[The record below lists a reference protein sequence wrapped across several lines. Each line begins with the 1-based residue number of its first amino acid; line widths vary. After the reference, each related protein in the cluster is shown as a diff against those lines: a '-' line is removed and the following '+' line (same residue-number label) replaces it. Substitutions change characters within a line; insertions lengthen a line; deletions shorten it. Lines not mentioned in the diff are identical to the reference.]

1 MRVHLFTPL
10 EVPTMKN
17 RNLLIAI
24 VATVAVSAAA
34 CAKPAPVVAPTPT
47 VNQDSIDA
55 AARARAEA
63 EAKARADA
71 EAARLRAEAD
81 ARARAEAEA
90 RARAEAA
97 ARAAVEAARA
107 AFSTAIYFDLDK
119 SDLKNEARALLD
131 AKLPLLR
138 ANPNVR
144 IRIAGHADERGSDE
158 YNVALSQK
166 RAASAKRYLVDQ
178 GIPADRIDVVGFGEE
193 RPAAMGTGE
202 ENWSKNRR
210 DEFEIIVGGE
220 TIKLP

>member
-1 MRVHLFTPL
+1 MNKRA
-10 EVPTMKN
+10 
-17 RNLLIAI
+17 LLLVI
-24 VATVAVSAAA
+24 VATVAASAAA
-34 CAKPAPVVAPTPT
+34 CAKPAPEVAPVPT

-55 AARARAEA
+55 ARRAA

-71 EAARLRAEAD
+71 EAARLRAEAE
-81 ARARAEAEA
+81 ARARADAEAARLRAEAEA
-90 RARAEAA
+90 R

-107 AFSTAIYFDLDK
+107 AFATAIYFDYDR
-119 SDLKNEARALLD
+119 SDLRDDSRAMLD

-158 YNVALSQK
+158 YNIALSQR

-193 RPAAMGTGE
+193 RPAAMGTNE
-202 ENWSKNRR
+202 DAWARNRR

-220 TIKLP
+220 TIRVP

>member
-1 MRVHLFTPL
+1 
-10 EVPTMKN
+10 MKH
-17 RNLLIAI
+17 RTLLLAI

-34 CAKPAPVVAPTPT
+34 CAKPAPVVTAPTPT

-55 AARARAEA
+55 AARARAA
-63 EAKARADA
+63 ADAKARADADA
-71 EAARLRAEAD
+71 EAARLKAEAD

-107 AFSTAIYFDLDK
+107 AFATAIYFDLDK
-119 SDLKNEARALLD
+119 SDLRSEARALLD
-131 AKLPLLR
+131 SKLPLLR
-138 ANPNVR
+138 ANANVR
-144 IRIAGHADERGSDE
+144 IRIAGHADDRGSDE

-178 GIPADRIDVVGFGEE
+178 GISADRIDVVGFGEE

-202 ENWSKNRR
+202 DVWSRNRR

-220 TIKLP
+220 MLRLP

>member
-1 MRVHLFTPL
+1 
-10 EVPTMKN
+10 MKN
-17 RNLLIAI
+17 RKLLIAI
-24 VATVAVSAAA
+24 LATASLSAAA
-34 CAKPAPVVAPTPT
+34 CKPKPPVVAPTPT

-55 AARARAEA
+55 AARARAAA

-71 EAARLRAEAD
+71 EAARLKAEAD

-107 AFSTAIYFDLDK
+107 AFATAIYFDLDK
-119 SDLKNEARALLD
+119 SDLRSDARALLD
-131 AKLPLLR
+131 SKLPLLR

-144 IRIAGHADERGSDE
+144 IRIAGHADDRGSDE

-178 GIPADRIDVVGFGEE
+178 GISADRIDVVGFGEE
-193 RPAAMGTGE
+193 RPAMMGSGE
-202 ENWSKNRR
+202 ESWSKNRR

-220 TIKLP
+220 TLRLP

>member
-1 MRVHLFTPL
+1 
-10 EVPTMKN
+10 MKN

-34 CAKPAPVVAPTPT
+34 CAKPAPVVAPIPT
-47 VNQDSIDA
+47 INQDSIDA
-55 AARARAEA
+55 VARARADA

-71 EAARLRAEAD
+71 EAARLKAEAD
-81 ARARAEAEA
+81 ARARADAEA
-90 RARAEAA
+90 RTRAEAA
-97 ARAAVEAARA
+97 ARAAAEAARA
-107 AFSTAIYFDLDK
+107 AFASAIYFDLDK
-119 SDLKNEARALLD
+119 SDLRSEARALLD

-144 IRIAGHADERGSDE
+144 IRIAGHADDRGSDE

-178 GIPADRIDVVGFGEE
+178 GIAADRIDVVGFGEE
-193 RPAAMGTGE
+193 RPVAMGSGE
-202 ENWSKNRR
+202 ENWSRNRR

-220 TIKLP
+220 TLRLP

>member
-1 MRVHLFTPL
+1 
-10 EVPTMKN
+10 MKH

-24 VATVAVSAAA
+24 VATAAVSAAA
-34 CAKPAPVVAPTPT
+34 CAKPAPVVAPIPT
-47 VNQDSIDA
+47 INQDSIDA
-55 AARARAEA
+55 AARARAAA

-71 EAARLRAEAD
+71 EAARLKADAD
-81 ARARAEAEA
+81 ARARADAEA

-107 AFSTAIYFDLDK
+107 AFATAIYFDLDK
-119 SDLKNEARALLD
+119 ADLSTEARALLD

-138 ANPNVR
+138 ANSNVR
-144 IRIAGHADERGSDE
+144 LRIAGHADDRGSDE

-178 GIPADRIDVVGFGEE
+178 GIAADRIDVVGFGEE
-193 RPAAMGTGE
+193 RAAAMGTGE
-202 ENWSKNRR
+202 ENWSRNRR

-220 TIKLP
+220 TLRLP

>member
-1 MRVHLFTPL
+1 MNHRT
-10 EVPTMKN
+10 
-17 RNLLIAI
+17 LLIAI

-55 AARARAEA
+55 AARARAAAAAA

-71 EAARLRAEAD
+71 EAARLKAEAD

-107 AFSTAIYFDLDK
+107 AFATAIYFDLDK
-119 SDLKNEARALLD
+119 SDLRSEARALLD
-131 AKLPLLR
+131 SKLPLLR

-144 IRIAGHADERGSDE
+144 IRIAGHADDRGSDE

-178 GIPADRIDVVGFGEE
+178 GIAADSIDVVGFGEE
-193 RPAAMGTGE
+193 RAAAMGTGE
-202 ENWSKNRR
+202 ENWSRNRR

-220 TIKLP
+220 MLRLP

>member
-1 MRVHLFTPL
+1 MNKRA
-10 EVPTMKN
+10 
-17 RNLLIAI
+17 LLLAI

-34 CAKPAPVVAPTPT
+34 CAKPAPEVAPVPT

-55 AARARAEA
+55 ARRAA

-71 EAARLRAEAD
+71 EAARLRAEAE
-81 ARARAEAEA
+81 ARARAAEAEAARLRAEAEA
-90 RARAEAA
+90 RARA
-97 ARAAVEAARA
+97 AVDAARA
-107 AFSTAIYFDLDK
+107 AFATAIYFDYDR
-119 SDLKNEARALLD
+119 SDLRDDSRALLD

-158 YNVALSQK
+158 YNIALSQR

-193 RPAAMGTGE
+193 RPAAMGSNE
-202 ENWSKNRR
+202 DAWARNRR

-220 TIKLP
+220 TIRVP